1 MKPMKSSIRIKPTN
15 GGEGGSPRRS
25 ESIQSKPAV
34 KTNRCSIHKDN
45 S

>member
-25 ESIQSKPAV
+25 ESIQSNPGKPLNPELKA
-34 KTNRCSIHKDN
+34 
-45 S
+45 